1 MQAYDLI
8 MLIVLAMATIF
19 GAIKGFA
26 WQVASIASVIV
37 SYLVA
42 YNFRFEVANMI
53 QATPPW
59 NQFLAMLILYV
70 GTSFAIWVGFRL
82 FSGVIDRVR
91 LKEFDRHLGAGFG
104 FTKGL
109 LYCLLITMFAMSLLG
124 KNQQRAIG
132 QSRSGYFIAHAL
144 DRGVGILPKE
154 VHDVVG
160 PYLARLDGQLKDG
173 QQGPPAEV
181 TEWQAPGAENQ
192 SPFGNATGAIGD
204 IIGQQLP
211 AGVAG
216 ALENLSLPS
225 TNLTSQ
231 QSQPFNQPISPDNN
245 QNLPGTSP
253 VYPPANN
260 NAGSFQNNGTASSF
274 QYPAQPPQYP
284 ATQPSNQTLPPT
296 GNYPPNNYRATEQA
310 RQQGGYI
317 PR

>member
-1 MQAYDLI
+1 MQAYDLF
-8 MLIVLAMATIF
+8 MLIVLAMAMIF

-82 FSGVIDRVR
+82 FSGMIDRVK

-104 FTKGL
+104 LAKGA

-144 DRGVGILPKE
+144 ERGIGILPKE

-160 PYLARLDGQLKDG
+160 PYLVRLDNQLEEG
-173 QQGPPAEV
+173 QQGPPATV
-181 TEWQAPGAENQ
+181 TDWQDPSIQGSGLGELIQN
-192 SPFGNATGAIGD
+192 
-204 IIGQQLP
+204 QLP
-211 AGVAG
+211 AGQLTDAVSG
-216 ALENLSLPS
+216 AL
-225 TNLTSQ
+225 
-231 QSQPFNQPISPDNN
+231 
-245 QNLPGTSP
+245 QNLPFTGGNPGGGSIDPRGNTNATTTNPNSYVYPNQTTPLGSQRFDGILPPGTSQN
-253 VYPPANN
+253 YTPPAT
-260 NAGSFQNNGTASSF
+260 GG
-274 QYPAQPPQYP
+274 YPAATYP
-284 ATQPSNQTLPPT
+284 ANRLRSADQSQQP
-296 GNYPPNNYRATEQA
+296 NYS
-310 RQQGGYI
+310 G

>member
-1 MQAYDLI
+1 MESVQAYDLF

-42 YNFRFEVANMI
+42 YNFRFEVAEMI

-59 NQFLAMLILYV
+59 NLFLAMLILYV

-82 FSGVIDRVR
+82 FSGMIDRVK

-104 FTKGL
+104 LAKGA

-144 DRGVGILPKE
+144 ERGIGILPKE

-160 PYLARLDGQLKDG
+160 PYLVRLDSQLEQG
-173 QQGPPAEV
+173 QQGPPANV
-181 TEWQAPGAENQ
+181 TDWQDPSIQGSELGELIQN
-192 SPFGNATGAIGD
+192 
-204 IIGQQLP
+204 QLP
-211 AGVAG
+211 TGRLTDAVTGT
-216 ALENLSLPS
+216 LQNL
-225 TNLTSQ
+225 
-231 QSQPFNQPISPDNN
+231 PFPGGNSGNPNSPTMNPNSYGIPNQPA
-245 QNLPGTSP
+245 QNESQNWSGILPPGTSP
-253 VYPPANN
+253 NYVPPATS
-260 NAGSFQNNGTASSF
+260 G
-274 QYPAQPPQYP
+274 YPAGTYP
-284 ATQPSNQTLPPT
+284 ANRLRSAEQSQQP
-296 GNYPPNNYRATEQA
+296 NYNV
-310 RQQGGYI
+310 